1 MPLKELAD
9 YKKKDDKDDKKKTTS
24 YAGGEK
30 SGIAVENHDAPDNH
44 IENIIKKAK
53 EGSKKDNKDGPP
65 KTELKITLYS
75 NGFVV
80 GENGT
85 FRDYEAPENKEFM
98 KELNDGYV
106 PNEIRGKYK
115 DGVSVGLEDRRKD
128 TYRPP
133 TPPKYTAYS
142 GSGMSMGGGS
152 AKGTGLTV
160 DKTAGGLP
168 AVDESQPKTTI

>member
-1 MPLKELAD
+1 MIRGLAD
-9 YKKKDDKDDKKKTTS
+9 YNKKDDKDNKKKTTS

-30 SGIAVENHDAPDNH
+30 SGLAVENNDPDNH

-53 EGSKKDNKDGPP
+53 EGGKESSKDGGPP

-80 GENGT
+80 GTDGP

-142 GSGMSMGGGS
+142 GSGMSMGGGV
-152 AKGTGLTV
+152 KGTGLTV

-168 AVDESQPKTTI
+168 PVDESQPKTTI